1 MRARRPAGEFAE
13 VLAWG
18 LVNEVAAEGQALA
31 RAKEIAAA
39 FAAATDRATVAIAKR
54 LMTFGADA
62 PTRTAR
68 HLEYLADRSQSA
80 SAAFDSAL
88 KGFGKKDG

>member
-1 MRARRPAGEFAE
+1 M
-13 VLAWG
+13 LAWG

-68 HLEYLADRSQSA
+68 HLEFLADRSQSA
-80 SAAFDSAL
+80 SEAFDSAF